1 LCAIQKKVEARYVQ
15 ASLEDRIGMK
25 YILQVG
31 SRELVSIVD
40 VCNRENEHTF
50 KQRAE
55 SWSPVLKGEN
65 YKYYSVCNHAP
76 NVKEER
82 AECKCPK

>member
-1 LCAIQKKVEARYVQ
+1 MR
-15 ASLEDRIGMK
+15 

-31 SRELVSIVD
+31 SRELVSTVD

-50 KQRAE
+50 ERRAE
-55 SWSPVLKGEN
+55 SWGPISKGEN
-65 YKYYSVCNHAP
+65 YKYYSVRDYVP

-82 AECKCPK
+82 AECECPK